1 MERFQKNA
9 KAKEKSAKAKEKSA
23 KTKEKSKKP
32 RPLSITVRR
41 ARRASQ
47 ERIRRGSS
55 VSSPPSRRSSEIQK
69 EQMNHRQRRRSSGL
83 RPKHYENSTKTTN
96 ENTMKTNDDSTKRPK
111 SENLLPSKY
120 QLRYSLKH
128 IRKHKSYPRRLRSRD
143 SRPKIPQWVLQEMGR
158 SNTNTI
164 SSPTVVAP
172 PREMKI
178 QSSISSDNN
187 SVMSG
192 ASPIIP
198 SPPISPSL
206 PSDRS
211 SWKRRISQRLASS
224 TKASSPKK
232 KKKKQPPPLPAQYRN
247 RARSDGRSRRSLKE
261 ILSESDILSPQENDS
276 SELEE
281 CWHTIQE
288 IATSEMRHLHFMSV
302 LRDLYVYCF
311 LSIAKF
317 YRLSIQTGTL
327 NLCDASM
334 RTIEVFNTPTCLPTD
349 FESCLRCWRVDG
361 STQMQKHCFEVLNP
375 FRTCRTRL

>member
-9 KAKEKSAKAKEKSA
+9 KAKEKS
-23 KTKEKSKKP
+23 KP

-69 EQMNHRQRRRSSGL
+69 EHMNHRQRRRSSGL
-83 RPKHYENSTKTTN
+83 RPKHNENSTKTNENSTKTN
-96 ENTMKTNDDSTKRPK
+96 ENTMKTIDDSTKRPK

-158 SNTNTI
+158 SNTSTI

-232 KKKKQPPPLPAQYRN
+232 KKQPPPLPAQYRN

-261 ILSESDILSPQENDS
+261 ILSESDILSSQENDS
-276 SELEE
+276 SELED

-317 YRLSIQTGTL
+317 YRLSLQTGTL

-349 FESCLRCWRVDG
+349 FESCLRCWRVG
-361 STQMQKHCFEVLNP
+361 GNTRMQKHCFEVLNP